1 MIITLNSLSSRLLIF
16 VLLCSRSVVSDS
28 LPPHGLWQPGFSVF
42 HHLLEFAQADVRL
55 VGDDFV

>member
-1 MIITLNSLSSRLLIF
+1 MAISVAFAVQSVSQVQLFATPMD
-16 VLLCSRSVVSDS
+16 CST
-28 LPPHGLWQPGFSVF
+28 PGFSVF